1 MSGGRLLLRRVVA
14 LGGALDGPSGTERNE
29 SRRAAPA
36 LASPSAVRLGSPE
49 ALSFTLWYTPLRL
62 PGCDRRALIAAGGG
76 VGLVGVACV
85 SPSPAFLPGDA
96 NEIDVDATVE
106 PRSTSGVG
114 ILRV

>member
-1 MSGGRLLLRRVVA
+1 MLRRLA

-29 SRRAAPA
+29 SRP
-36 LASPSAVRLGSPE
+36 PSAVRLGSPE

-62 PGCDRRALIAAGGG
+62 PGCDRRALVAAGGG
-76 VGLVGVACV
+76 VGLVGVASL
-85 SPSPAFLPGDA
+85 SPSPAFFPGEA

>member
-1 MSGGRLLLRRVVA
+1 MLRRLA

-36 LASPSAVRLGSPE
+36 PLASPSAVRLGSPE

-62 PGCDRRALIAAGGG
+62 PGCDRRALVAAGGG
-76 VGLVGVACV
+76 VGLVGVASL
-85 SPSPAFLPGDA
+85 SPSPAFFPGEA